1 MTDGVADSEN
11 ESAAEAS
18 GIAQGHM
25 LTMDPEEL
33 REISGRRLS
42 VGTEQND
49 QVSMMVGRMGMNIA
63 NFNTRQKRALARPGS
78 ARSKKAVAKDLLGGD
93 KDLMAMLADSG
104 AFGEEGSG
112 ALEGGAGTKV
122 RAALEDKLRDTHG
135 TSTAAVASQLMNS
148 LIMTV
153 DPDGPTAKDLQTKD
167 FKGAIQSSGS
177 LGAQGAKGGKGAQAF
192 DQGLESVGAKLG
204 TLSGSIQD
212 AVDRINK
219 ITPKAAE
226 ESGGFLSSIF

>member
-1 MTDGVADSEN
+1 
-11 ESAAEAS
+11 
-18 GIAQGHM
+18 
-25 LTMDPEEL
+25 
-33 REISGRRLS
+33 
-42 VGTEQND
+42 
-49 QVSMMVGRMGMNIA
+49 
-63 NFNTRQKRALARPGS
+63 
-78 ARSKKAVAKDLLGGD
+78 
-93 KDLMAMLADSG
+93 
-104 AFGEEGSG
+104 
-112 ALEGGAGTKV
+112 
-122 RAALEDKLRDTHG
+122 
-135 TSTAAVASQLMNS
+135 MNS

-177 LGAQGAKGGKGAQAF
+177 IGAQGAKGGKGAQAF